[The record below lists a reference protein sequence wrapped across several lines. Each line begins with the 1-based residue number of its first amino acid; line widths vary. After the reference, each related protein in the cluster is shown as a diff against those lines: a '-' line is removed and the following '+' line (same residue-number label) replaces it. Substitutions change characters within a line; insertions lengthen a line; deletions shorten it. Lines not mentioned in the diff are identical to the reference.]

1 MIEIYSQPKR
11 SGFTVPACFLVLLA
25 ACQLACAGDLRGDS
39 KNGAFLF
46 KRCASCHAV
55 GPYASAGYGPQL
67 NGIVGRRAASTKD
80 YKYSEAMKKSGLTW
94 DEKTLAAYL
103 RAPHD
108 VVPGTTMRFWGIKDE
123 QQVADLL
130 SYLKTF

>member
-1 MIEIYSQPKR
+1 MKNCVLI
-11 SGFTVPACFLVLLA
+11 LLLLA
-25 ACQLACAGDLRGDS
+25 GQAVAAGDP

-46 KRCASCHAV
+46 RRCASCHAV

-67 NGIVGRRAASTKD
+67 NGIVGRKAASTKD

-108 VVPGTTMRFWGIKDE
+108 VVPGTSMRFWGIKDE

>member
-1 MIEIYSQPKR
+1 MIGNTFQLKN
-11 SGFTVPACFLVLLA
+11 FKWWVLLVLLA
-25 ACQLACAGDLRGDS
+25 TGSAGAAGDP

-46 KRCASCHAV
+46 RRCASCHAV

-67 NGIVGRRAASTKD
+67 NGIVGRKAASTKD

-130 SYLKTF
+130 SYLKTL

>member
-1 MIEIYSQPKR
+1 MRFSFLFALLALLVARESGAVGDPKR
-11 SGFTVPACFLVLLA
+11 GALLF
-25 ACQLACAGDLRGDS
+25 Q
-39 KNGAFLF
+39 
-46 KRCASCHAV
+46 RCASCHAV

-67 NGIVGRRAASTKD
+67 NGIVGRRAAVTRD
-80 YKYSEAMKKSGLTW
+80 FKYSEAMRKSGLTW

-108 VVPGTTMRFWGIKDE
+108 VVPGTSMRFWGIKDE

>member
-1 MIEIYSQPKR
+1 MTGSITQLKR
-11 SGFTVPACFLVLLA
+11 CKGWVLLA
-25 ACQLACAGDLRGDS
+25 LLVAGQAGAAGDP

-46 KRCASCHAV
+46 RRCASCHAV

-67 NGIVGRRAASTKD
+67 NGIVGRKAASTKD

-108 VVPGTTMRFWGIKDE
+108 VVPGTSMRFWGIKDE

-130 SYLKTF
+130 SYLKTL

>member
-1 MIEIYSQPKR
+1 MNAY
-11 SGFTVPACFLVLLA
+11 FLLA
-25 ACQLACAGDLRGDS
+25 LLVAAQVNAAGDV

-46 KRCASCHAV
+46 RRCAACHAV

-67 NGIVGRRAASTKD
+67 QGIIGRKAAATKD
-80 YKYSEAMKKSGLTW
+80 FKYSEAMSKSGLVW
-94 DEKTLAAYL
+94 DEKTLAAFM

-108 VVPGTTMRFWGIKDE
+108 VVPGTSMRFWGIKDE

-130 SYLKTF
+130 SYMRTLK

>member
-1 MIEIYSQPKR
+1 MKR
-11 SGFTVPACFLVLLA
+11 LLLIALLA
-25 ACQLACAGDLRGDS
+25 AGQAGAAGNP
-39 KNGAFLF
+39 KNGAMLF
-46 KRCASCHAV
+46 QRCASCHAV

-67 NGIVGRRAASTKD
+67 NGIVGRKAASTKD
-80 YKYSEAMKKSGLTW
+80 YKYSEAMKKSGLVWT
-94 DEKTLAAYL
+94 EKNLAAYL

-108 VVPGTTMRFWGIKDE
+108 VVPGTSMRFWGIKDE

>member
-1 MIEIYSQPKR
+1 MKKLMM
-11 SGFTVPACFLVLLA
+11 VALLA
-25 ACQLACAGDLRGDS
+25 ATQASAAGDP
-39 KNGAFLF
+39 KNGALLF

-67 NGIVGRRAASTKD
+67 RGIVGRKAAATTD
-80 YKYSEAMKKSGLTW
+80 YRYSEAMKKSGLVW
-94 DEKTLAAYL
+94 NEKTLAAYI

-108 VVPGTTMRFWGIKDE
+108 VVPGTSMRFWGIKDE

-130 SYLKTF
+130 SYLRTL

>member
-1 MIEIYSQPKR
+1 LKR
-11 SGFTVPACFLVLLA
+11 CKRWVLLA
-25 ACQLACAGDLRGDS
+25 LLVAGHAGAAGDP

-46 KRCASCHAV
+46 RRCASCHAV

-67 NGIVGRRAASTKD
+67 NGIVGRKAASTKD

-108 VVPGTTMRFWGIKDE
+108 VVPGTSMRFWGIKDE

-130 SYLKTF
+130 SYLKTL

>member
-1 MIEIYSQPKR
+1 MNKLL
-11 SGFTVPACFLVLLA
+11 LVALLA
-25 ACQLACAGDLRGDS
+25 AGQAEAAGAGAGNA

-46 KRCASCHAV
+46 QRCASCHAV

-67 NGIVGRRAASTKD
+67 TGIIGRKSATTKD
-80 YKYSEAMKKSGLTW
+80 FKYSEAMKKSGLTW
-94 DEKTLAAYL
+94 DEKTLAAFM

-108 VVPGTTMRFWGIKDE
+108 VVPGTSMRFWGIKDE

-130 SYLKTF
+130 SYMRTF

>member
-1 MIEIYSQPKR
+1 MRVTI
-11 SGFTVPACFLVLLA
+11 FLILLA
-25 ACQLACAGDLRGDS
+25 ASQAASAAKLVGDVKSGQ
-39 KNGAFLF
+39 ALF
-46 KRCASCHAV
+46 RRCASCHAV

-67 NGIVGRRAASTKD
+67 TGIVGRRAASTKD

-108 VVPGTTMRFWGIKDE
+108 VVPGTSMRFWGIQDE

>member
-1 MIEIYSQPKR
+1 MKSYLL
-11 SGFTVPACFLVLLA
+11 FALLA
-25 ACQLACAGDLRGDS
+25 ASLWATAAPLVGNQ

-46 KRCASCHAV
+46 QRCASCHAV
-55 GPYASAGYGPQL
+55 GKYASAGYGPQL
-67 NGIVGRRAASTKD
+67 NGIVGRRAASTRD

-94 DEKTLAAYL
+94 DEKTLTAYL

-108 VVPGTTMRFWGIKDE
+108 VVPGTSMRFWGIKDE

-130 SYLKTF
+130 SYLKTFATN